1 MNEMPKKYYQN
12 YSRYY
17 DSLSSQDIK
26 NLDQRTLE
34 FLQLVYQKRYEDI
47 INLVGIEDY
56 QWYTNHLYR
65 LEFMQQNIERNL
77 GNLYKL
83 QKIKIIL
90 DNNDFALVEE
100 KLKEINQILNN
111 YKTIKKYCNIQCLHI

>member
-1 MNEMPKKYYQN
+1 MPKKYYQN

-90 DNNDFALVEE
+90 DNNDFALVEK

-111 YKTIKKYCNIQCLHI
+111 YQTIKKYVM

>member
-34 FLQLVYQKRYEDI
+34 FLQLVY
-47 INLVGIEDY
+47 
-56 QWYTNHLYR
+56 
-65 LEFMQQNIERNL
+65 
-77 GNLYKL
+77 
-83 QKIKIIL
+83 
-90 DNNDFALVEE
+90 
-100 KLKEINQILNN
+100 
-111 YKTIKKYCNIQCLHI
+111 